1 MFLFNIHNVTELT
14 LYLKNAV
21 DTCYGS
27 LAPSNHYDNSVIYIT
42 TLKI

>member
-14 LYLKNAV
+14 YLKNAV
-21 DTCYGS
+21 DTFYGP

-42 TLKI
+42 ALKI